1 MEPKNHRHKPS
12 ASASMRPSISNSEHF
27 LATSDLSI
35 RHLSSPGLNGILQ
48 EHNSINFKLIKT
60 VADFTQQLS
69 SIHEQHAEELQMLVE
84 TFRKRNAELRRERPP
99 YQSTLFTSWEVLLQ
113 EIEVDS
119 QVHGDIARSLGRQ
132 VGMMLLEKTFHRKIQ
147 SRKIFLHRESFET
160 ILSKAEE
167 LLNKCHQDYTE
178 AYNNLLSHRSHTKL
192 AEYYDMHN
200 AYVQQLHAANGM
212 LEHYSRDT
220 LPKLLEELED
230 VYTDLSDTISGA
242 IFSAADMLVS
252 KSREQGNHYE
262 NIASAAQAVKT
273 RSDVTNFIRSLNVEK
288 LSQPSTKHLYNP
300 PYMENDP
307 AQMEPGM
314 MLRDELVIDRLSQ
327 LPNRSQTLKQD
338 VTVLEAQ
345 IKQLQEAV
353 ESMERLQKRSLESC
367 LFNKANELQEDVSL
381 KKFDLQVAHIHL
393 AAVKAQLDL
402 FASSKG
408 EHLLEGNHLKER
420 KQSTASTGS
429 GSAKNKWL
437 KAFLNLKTAS
447 TTSLTDKND
456 NDKKGGKS
464 GLRPLSAAPGALDIA
479 HIFQEYT
486 YKKITACDHCKEI
499 LRGHS
504 RQGVRCKLCK
514 MNVHA
519 ECQEKIK
526 GACQPKP
533 RLLRRQ
539 KSTSE
544 IETKIA
550 VPEPEEEKSNQQ
562 GGVDPIY
569 QLLKQAGDLGGGP
582 KKERGDKDYSLCA
595 SPRDQG
601 SNSSSLTSLQQQ
613 RWTRSNASSS
623 ASSSSSYLL
632 TVSSSQGDH
641 ASTSAPHSP
650 QRKRL
655 SLRMKSFSLDSPE
668 SSEHVHRRQHH
679 QLSQST
685 TSHSSS
691 HNQSPQSPVYGSRR
705 HLLTAKNVRM
715 SSVDLPDDN
724 EKSLSSASTS
734 PCPSPKPHRL
744 LPTNLYVVLYN
755 FRSRHPDEI
764 DLKAGCII
772 TVTDTSDAD
781 WWQGKCMGKI
791 GYFPSKYVTKL
802 HPGEQPLQ
810 VIHSVHVN
818 DGESGLKLLSEQI
831 VIQIGDEKDG
841 IVIIRTGTNDK
852 TYPCPLKYL
861 KEV

>member
-1 MEPKNHRHKPS
+1 MEPKNHRHKPQ
-12 ASASMRPSISNSEHF
+12 ASASLRPSISNSEHS
-27 LATSDLSI
+27 LIATSDVSLK
-35 RHLSSPGLNGILQ
+35 HLTAPALNGILQ
-48 EHNSINFKLIKT
+48 DHNTVNFKLIKT

-113 EIEVDS
+113 EVEVDS

-178 AYNNLLSHRSHTKL
+178 AYNNLLQHRSHTKL

-212 LEHYSRDT
+212 LEHYNKET
-220 LPKLLEELED
+220 LPRLLEELED

-242 IFSAADMLVS
+242 IYSAADMLVN
-252 KSREQGNHYE
+252 KSREQANHYE

-273 RSDVTNFIRSLNVEK
+273 RSDLTNFIRSLQVEK
-288 LSQPSTKHLYNP
+288 LSQPCTKHMYNP

-338 VTVLEAQ
+338 VNVLEAQ

-393 AAVKAQLDL
+393 AAVRAQLDL

-420 KQSTASTGS
+420 KQSTSSTSS

-447 TTSLTDKND
+447 NTSLADKND
-456 NDKKGGKS
+456 NDKKSAKS
-464 GLRPLSAAPGALDIA
+464 GSRPLSAAPGTLEIA
-479 HIFQEYT
+479 HVFQEYT
-486 YKKITACDHCKEI
+486 YKKITACDLCKEI

-519 ECQEKIK
+519 ECQEKVK
-526 GACQPKP
+526 AACQPKP

-550 VPEPEEEKSNQQ
+550 VPEPEEE
-562 GGVDPIY
+562 
-569 QLLKQAGDLGGGP
+569 
-582 KKERGDKDYSLCA
+582 
-595 SPRDQG
+595 
-601 SNSSSLTSLQQQ
+601 T
-613 RWTRSNASSS
+613 
-623 ASSSSSYLL
+623 
-632 TVSSSQGDH
+632 
-641 ASTSAPHSP
+641 
-650 QRKRL
+650 
-655 SLRMKSFSLDSPE
+655 
-668 SSEHVHRRQHH
+668 
-679 QLSQST
+679 
-685 TSHSSS
+685 
-691 HNQSPQSPVYGSRR
+691 PQSPVYGSRR

-810 VIHSVHVN
+810 VTHSVLVN
-818 DGESGLKLLSEQI
+818 DGESGLKLLNEQI
-831 VIQIGDEKDG
+831 VIQVGEEKDG
-841 IVIIRTGTNDK
+841 IVIIRTGANDK
-852 TYPCPLKYL
+852 TYPCPIKYL

>member
-1 MEPKNHRHKPS
+1 MSLGH
-12 ASASMRPSISNSEHF
+12 SEVHY
-27 LATSDLSI
+27 
-35 RHLSSPGLNGILQ
+35 
-48 EHNSINFKLIKT
+48 EE

-99 YQSTLFTSWEVLLQ
+99 YHSTLFTSWEVLLQ

-147 SRKIFLHRESFET
+147 SRKVFLHRESFET
-160 ILSKAEE
+160 ILNKAEE
-167 LLNKCHQDYTE
+167 LLHKCHQDYTD
-178 AYNNLLSHRSHTKL
+178 AYNGLLSHRSHTKL

-212 LEHYSRDT
+212 LEHYSRET

-242 IFSAADMLVS
+242 ILSASDMLVN
-252 KSREQGNHYE
+252 KSREQANHYE
-262 NIASAAQAVKT
+262 NIASASQAVKT
-273 RSDVTNFIRSLNVEK
+273 KSDLANFIRSLSAEK
-288 LSQPSTKHLYNP
+288 LAHAVTKHPYNP

-314 MLRDELVIDRLSQ
+314 LLRDELVIDRLSQ

-338 VTVLEAQ
+338 VSILEGQ

-353 ESMERLQKRSLESC
+353 ESMERLQRRSLESC

-393 AAVKAQLDL
+393 SAVRAQLDL
-402 FASSKG
+402 FAPGKG
-408 EHLLEGNHLKER
+408 EYPMEGNHLKER
-420 KQSTASTGS
+420 KQSTISTGS
-429 GSAKNKWL
+429 GTGKNKWL
-437 KAFLNLKTAS
+437 KAVLKLKTAS
-447 TTSLTDKND
+447 TTSLSEKNEKDKN
-456 NDKKGGKS
+456 KS
-464 GLRPLSAAPGALDIA
+464 GCRPLSAAPGTLDIS
-479 HIFQEYT
+479 HVFQEYT
-486 YKKITACDHCKEI
+486 YKKITACDQCKEI

-504 RQGVRCKLCK
+504 RQGLRCKLCK
-514 MNVHA
+514 LNVHS
-519 ECQEKIK
+519 ECQEKVV
-526 GACQPKP
+526 GSCQPKSK
-533 RLLRRQ
+533 LLRRQ

-544 IETKIA
+544 IETKISI
-550 VPEPEEEKSNQQ
+550 PEPEDEKNNQQ
-562 GGVDPIY
+562 GAVDPIY

-582 KKERGDKDYSLCA
+582 KKDRGDKDYSL
-595 SPRDQG
+595 SPRDHG
-601 SNSSSLTSLQQQ
+601 SNSSSLTSLQHQ

-679 QLSQST
+679 
-685 TSHSSS
+685 HAHGAAASS
-691 HNQSPQSPVYGSRR
+691 QSPQSPVHGANRR

-734 PCPSPKPHRL
+734 PCPSPPHRL

-802 HPGEQPLQ
+802 HSGEQPLQ
-810 VIHSVHVN
+810 VLHSVHVN
-818 DGESGLKLLSEQI
+818 DGESSHKLLSEQI

-841 IVIIRTGTNDK
+841 LVIIRTGANDK

>member
-1 MEPKNHRHKPS
+1 MEPKNHRHKPQ
-12 ASASMRPSISNSEHF
+12 ASASLRPSISNSEHS
-27 LATSDLSI
+27 LIATSDVSLK
-35 RHLSSPGLNGILQ
+35 HLTAPALNGILQ
-48 EHNSINFKLIKT
+48 DHNTVNFKLIKT

-113 EIEVDS
+113 EVEVDS

-178 AYNNLLSHRSHTKL
+178 AYNNLLQHRSHTKL

-212 LEHYSRDT
+212 LEHYNKET
-220 LPKLLEELED
+220 LPRLLEELED

-242 IFSAADMLVS
+242 IYSAADMLVN
-252 KSREQGNHYE
+252 KSREQANHYE

-273 RSDVTNFIRSLNVEK
+273 RSDLTNFIRSLQVEK
-288 LSQPSTKHLYNP
+288 LSQPCTKHMYNP

-338 VTVLEAQ
+338 VNVLEAQ

-393 AAVKAQLDL
+393 AAVRAQLDL

-420 KQSTASTGS
+420 KQSTSSTSS

-447 TTSLTDKND
+447 NTSLADKND
-456 NDKKGGKS
+456 NDKKSAKS
-464 GLRPLSAAPGALDIA
+464 GSRPLSAAPGTLEIA
-479 HIFQEYT
+479 HVFQEYT
-486 YKKITACDHCKEI
+486 YKKITACDLCKEI

-519 ECQEKIK
+519 ECQEKVK
-526 GACQPKP
+526 AACQPKP

-550 VPEPEEEKSNQQ
+550 VPEPEEE
-562 GGVDPIY
+562 
-569 QLLKQAGDLGGGP
+569 
-582 KKERGDKDYSLCA
+582 
-595 SPRDQG
+595 
-601 SNSSSLTSLQQQ
+601 T
-613 RWTRSNASSS
+613 
-623 ASSSSSYLL
+623 
-632 TVSSSQGDH
+632 
-641 ASTSAPHSP
+641 PHSP

-679 QLSQST
+679 QLGQSST
-685 TSHSSS
+685 PHSSS

-810 VIHSVHVN
+810 VTHSVLVN
-818 DGESGLKLLSEQI
+818 DGESGLKLLNEQI
-831 VIQIGDEKDG
+831 VIQVGEEKDG
-841 IVIIRTGTNDK
+841 IVIIRTGANDK
-852 TYPCPLKYL
+852 TYPCPIKYL